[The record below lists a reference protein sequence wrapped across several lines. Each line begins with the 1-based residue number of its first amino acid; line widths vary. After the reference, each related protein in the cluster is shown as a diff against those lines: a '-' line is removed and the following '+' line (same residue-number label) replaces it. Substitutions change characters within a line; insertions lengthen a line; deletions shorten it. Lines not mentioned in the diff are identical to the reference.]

1 MMSNFSSVRALNRAL
16 TQTVHELSL
25 DPEFRTE
32 RFCALRDTFPT
43 HMNQIEAEQAMFCLW
58 RRERRRRRRTGWL
71 LRQWPIAVGL
81 LLAVFAPVLRTFLTR
96 SHPWGMWVVFPF
108 ALLAH
113 RPELEIN
120 DRIARVLPQLILYA
134 QFPLEG
140 LMARMVLRRHVTLP
154 GVTGQIFYFHFLA
167 AVQLAM
173 VSGIL
178 NPLFVR

>member
-1 MMSNFSSVRALNRAL
+1 M
-16 TQTVHELSL
+16 HELSL

-32 RFCALRDTFPT
+32 RFRALRDTFPT
-43 HMNQIEAEQAMFCLW
+43 HMNQIEAEQAMFSLW
-58 RRERRRRRRTGWL
+58 YREQRRRRRMGWM
-71 LRQWPIAVGL
+71 LRLWPVAAGL
-81 LLAVFAPVLRTFLTR
+81 LLALFAPALCAFLAR
-96 SHPWGMWVVFPF
+96 SHPWGMWLVFPF

-120 DRIARVLPQLILYA
+120 DRMAHVLPQVILYA

-140 LMARMVLRRHVTLP
+140 LVARMVLRSHVSIP

-178 NPLFVR
+178 NPILIR